1 MPELRI
7 HNFSISIDGYGA
19 GPNQRLER
27 PFGDGPPLHDWMFAT
42 RTGQA
47 MLGNDGGDEELDDY
61 YVAQGISGIGAT
73 IMGRNMFGPV
83 RGRWSDDDWRGWW
96 GPNPPFHHPV
106 FVLTHHSRP
115 SIEMEGG
122 TTFHFVTDG
131 IHSALEQAFD
141 AAGGQDV
148 RVGGGVRTVQQ
159 YLAADLVDHMH
170 IVIVPVFFGAGER
183 LFDSAA
189 LVERYE
195 CVDLVGGTA
204 AVAHLR
210 VVRRGE

>member
-1 MPELRI
+1 MERR
-7 HNFSISIDGYGA
+7 
-19 GPNQRLER
+19 RLA
-27 PFGDGPPLHDWMFAT
+27 WM
-42 RTGQA
+42 
-47 MLGNDGGDEELDDY
+47 
-61 YVAQGISGIGAT
+61 V
-73 IMGRNMFGPV
+73 
-83 RGRWSDDDWRGWW
+83 

-159 YLAADLVDHMH
+159 YLSADLVDHMH

-183 LFDSAA
+183 LFDSTA